1 MKKGIYL
8 IVSSLLVF
16 FLLSSCS
23 QKDTSLKTIGIIQIV
38 EDIELDKG
46 REALISL
53 LKDSG
58 FVDGKNIKINYQN
71 AQGEISN
78 IPMIINQFKTN
89 KVDLIITIT
98 TPCTIAAAQLI
109 KDIPIVFSI
118 AFSPEQ
124 MGSKDYGKNICG
136 SYDPYNIEDFGSLI
150 KEVLPNKFRVGL
162 PYNSTE
168 VNANYSRNKIK
179 KDLSAAGFEVVDMNV
194 NTSNDLLQVA
204 QALIQKNIDMFMVGA
219 DNVVTLALPSLVKIA
234 NENKKPI
241 FTTEASNIEKGAAI
255 GFGTDYKLWGQE
267 SGKIAVKILKGEEA
281 QSTEIV
287 GKRLYINLSAA
298 QAQGLIISDNLINR
312 ADKVIK

>member
-1 MKKGIYL
+1 M
-8 IVSSLLVF
+8 
-16 FLLSSCS
+16 
-23 QKDTSLKTIGIIQIV
+23 
-38 EDIELDKG
+38 
-46 REALISL
+46 ISL

-58 FVDGKNIKINYQN
+58 FVDGKNIKIKYQN

-78 IPMIINQFKTN
+78 IPMILNQFKSN
-89 KVDLIITIT
+89 KVDLIISIT

-109 KDIPIVFSI
+109 KDIPIVYSI

-124 MGSKDYGKNICG
+124 MDSKDYGKNIYG
-136 SYDPYNIEDFGSLI
+136 AYDSYNIEDYASLI
-150 KEVLPNKFRVGL
+150 KEIFPNKYRIGL

-168 VNANYSRNKIK
+168 ANANFSTNTIK
-179 KDLSAAGFEVVDMNV
+179 KHLYAAGFEVVDMIV
-194 NTSNDLLQVA
+194 NSSNDLLQVS
-204 QALIQKNIDMFMVGA
+204 QALIQKNVDMFMVGA
-219 DNVVTLALPSLVKIA
+219 DNVVALALPSLVKIA

-287 GKRLYINLSAA
+287 NKKFYINLSAA
-298 QAQGLIISDNLINR
+298 QAQGLIISDNVLKK